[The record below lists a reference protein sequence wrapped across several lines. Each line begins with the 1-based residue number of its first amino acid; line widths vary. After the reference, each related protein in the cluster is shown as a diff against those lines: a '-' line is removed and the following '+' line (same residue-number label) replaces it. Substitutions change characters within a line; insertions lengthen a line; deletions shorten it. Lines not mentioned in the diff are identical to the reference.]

1 MAGKVTSMSKIK
13 QVLLLHEEGHSN
25 RQIAKELGIDKGT
38 VNAYMA
44 FVRSNNLSVS
54 TLLEKD
60 DPELDKVFH
69 AGNPAYTD
77 HRMDTFLA
85 ELPLFR
91 EQLDTPHV
99 TRFLVW
105 QEYKQRHPDG
115 YGKSQFF
122 FHLKQNL
129 IAEKASTTAI
139 LHGTYV
145 PGQKL
150 FVDFAG
156 KKLSYLDE
164 ETGELVQVE
173 VFVASMPYSDY
184 GFVLCVP
191 SQKKEDFVYAI
202 RRCMEYM
209 GGVPAI
215 VVPDNLKSA
224 VRKSHKY
231 EPELNRAIEDMGNH
245 YGFAVIPC
253 QPHEPTQKAL
263 VENHVKLAYR
273 HIYAKMHGRI
283 FFSLQELNEEVLRL
297 LEEHNRTRMQ
307 KRPYSREENF
317 FANEKPNLKP
327 LPEVEYE
334 IKEYA
339 TLTVQQNCCVEL
351 RRDSVTH
358 FYSVPYVYVGRK
370 AEVVF
375 TRSTVVIYV
384 DGQRVATHPRSFHY
398 GYTQKDEHMA
408 SNNLIQMRKSAAT
421 YIDRAAHISDDFKTY
436 VERIFDKERTRQPEE
451 VFYKTVDM
459 LMGIRRRYE
468 PDRFNAACRICTENS
483 IFTGKRFEDVIKN
496 TLLIPTDVPVAN
508 APTPS
513 NHENMR
519 GTSYYK

>member
-273 HIYAKMHGRI
+273 QSMPRCTAV
-283 FFSLQELNEEVLRL
+283 SSS
-297 LEEHNRTRMQ
+297 
-307 KRPYSREENF
+307 P
-317 FANEKPNLKP
+317 
-327 LPEVEYE
+327 
-334 IKEYA
+334 
-339 TLTVQQNCCVEL
+339 C
-351 RRDSVTH
+351 
-358 FYSVPYVYVGRK
+358 
-370 AEVVF
+370 
-375 TRSTVVIYV
+375 RS
-384 DGQRVATHPRSFHY
+384 
-398 GYTQKDEHMA
+398 
-408 SNNLIQMRKSAAT
+408 
-421 YIDRAAHISDDFKTY
+421 
-436 VERIFDKERTRQPEE
+436 
-451 VFYKTVDM
+451 
-459 LMGIRRRYE
+459 
-468 PDRFNAACRICTENS
+468 
-483 IFTGKRFEDVIKN
+483 
-496 TLLIPTDVPVAN
+496 
-508 APTPS
+508 
-513 NHENMR
+513 
-519 GTSYYK
+519 